1 MRHRIECP
9 LRQIMSVPHAVRM
22 DSERQPG
29 DLIIDRYLPNADA
42 QTREEARDVLRKHAL
57 LLVRIGERIMADIP
71 DDDSPD
77 SVGRRRIQPP
87 PL

>member
-1 MRHRIECP
+1 MRRRMECP
-9 LRQIMSVPHAVRM
+9 LRQIAAVPHAVRM

-42 QTREEARDVLRKHAL
+42 QTREEARDALRTHAL
-57 LLVRIGERIMADIP
+57 LLVRIGERMMAGIP
-71 DDDSPD
+71 AGDSPD